1 MESLSESLQKYLTS
15 LDHIPKEVRYIPEDG
30 ICPECNQL
38 KRNHP
43 QVNKV
48 LAARQLQYIDVDTGD
63 LVVAQPIPYCRCGD
77 AVQERAAN
85 QLDDTLKRERDSN
98 LPQSVQGAGPRMFL
112 DATFENFAS
121 RDGTTEGFEAATDFT
136 VGNTAPILMLL
147 GGTGTGK
154 THLIEAIGRQ
164 YLAQGN
170 TVRYELVAHLLE
182 KARAAVRIGAEED
195 VFSASYKADV
205 LLLDDIGLE
214 KPSTWVAEQ
223 ISALVDERYRNK
235 RLLVLGTN
243 CTYIQLKDSYGER
256 LASRLFDTASGA
268 VAQVYLNCS
277 DYRAGV
283 SEIRQ

>member
-1 MESLSESLQKYLTS
+1 MESLSESLQKYLTR
-15 LDHIPKEVRYIPEDG
+15 LDHIPEDVRYIPEDG
-30 ICPECNQL
+30 ICPECLQL

-63 LVVAQPIPYCRCGD
+63 LVTAEPIPYCRCD
-77 AVQERAAN
+77 IVIQERAAD
-85 QLDDTLKRERDSN
+85 QLDDALKRERDSN
-98 LPQSVQGAGPRMFL
+98 LPQSVRGAGPRSFL
-112 DATFENFAS
+112 DATFENFTP

-136 VGNTAPILMLL
+136 VGNIAPVLILL
-147 GGTGTGK
+147 GSPGTGK

-164 YLAQGN
+164 YLAQGS

-182 KARAAVRIGAEED
+182 KARAAVRIGAEND
-195 VFSASYKADV
+195 VFSHSYKADV

-243 CTYIQLKDSYGER
+243 CTYVQIKDSYGER
-256 LASRLFDTASGA
+256 LASRLFDTASGT
-268 VAQVYLNCS
+268 VAQVYLSCS
-277 DYRAGV
+277 DYRTGV
-283 SEIRQ
+283 PDA

>member
-121 RDGTTEGFEAATDFT
+121 RDGTTEGFEKATDFT

>member
-1 MESLSESLQKYLTS
+1 MESLSESLQKYLTR
-15 LDHIPKEVRYIPEDG
+15 LDHIPEDVRYIPEDG
-30 ICPECNQL
+30 ICPECLQL

-63 LVVAQPIPYCRCGD
+63 LVTAEPIPYCRCD
-77 AVQERAAN
+77 IVIQERAAD
-85 QLDDTLKRERDSN
+85 QLDDALKRERDSN
-98 LPQSVQGAGPRMFL
+98 LPQSVRGAGPRSFL
-112 DATFENFAS
+112 DATFENFTP

-136 VGNTAPILMLL
+136 VGNIAPVLILL
-147 GGTGTGK
+147 GSPGTGK

-164 YLAQGN
+164 YLAQGS

-182 KARAAVRIGAEED
+182 KARAAVRIGAEND
-195 VFSASYKADV
+195 VFSHSYKADV

-243 CTYIQLKDSYGER
+243 CTYVQITDSSGER
-256 LASRLFDTASGA
+256 LASRLFDTAAGT
-268 VAQVYLNCS
+268 VAQVYLSCS

-283 SEIRQ
+283 PDA

>member
-63 LVVAQPIPYCRCGD
+63 LVVAQPIPYCRCD
-77 AVQERAAN
+77 YVVQERAAN

-121 RDGTTEGFEAATDFT
+121 RDGTTEGFEKATDFT

-283 SEIRQ
+283 PDA

>member
-63 LVVAQPIPYCRCGD
+63 LVVAQPIPYCRCD
-77 AVQERAAN
+77 YVVQERAAN

-195 VFSASYKADV
+195 VFSASYKAEV

-268 VAQVYLNCS
+268 VAQVYLKSS

-283 SEIRQ
+283 PDA